1 MIIINGSICFNY
13 LEDLAEWLERR
24 HNREINIAEE
34 LESQIISD
42 KCEFEIDGVIA
53 LWIPGATVKYFR
65 LQTIARG
72 DNDFNCEIGKDA
84 IKIEYIN
91 NKKLFGPHL
100 LVSKKKADE
109 KFNIKRQITKKEEK
123 ERIVVNF
130 TEQEKILCD
139 ILDEKK

>member
-13 LEDLAEWLERR
+13 LEDLAEWLEQ
-24 HNREINIAEE
+24 
-34 LESQIISD
+34 LLSIS
-42 KCEFEIDGVIA
+42 E
-53 LWIPGATVKYFR
+53 

-72 DNDFNCEIGKDA
+72 ESDFNCEIGKDA

-109 KFNIKRQITKKEEK
+109 KYNIKRQITKKEEK

>member
-1 MIIINGSICFNY
+1 MKQLTIFDSI
-13 LEDLAEWLERR
+13 DQQAPGKRR
-24 HNREINIAEE
+24 QVSGR
-34 LESQIISD
+34 SS
-42 KCEFEIDGVIA
+42 
-53 LWIPGATVKYFR
+53 
-65 LQTIARG
+65 
-72 DNDFNCEIGKDA
+72 
-84 IKIEYIN
+84 
-91 NKKLFGPHL
+91 HL